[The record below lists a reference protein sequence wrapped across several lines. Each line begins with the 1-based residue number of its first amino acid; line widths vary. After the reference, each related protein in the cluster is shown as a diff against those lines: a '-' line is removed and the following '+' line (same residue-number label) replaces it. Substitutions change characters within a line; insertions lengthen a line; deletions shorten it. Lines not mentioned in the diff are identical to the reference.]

1 MFTYSAKISY
11 KYSKAK
17 LFQIDNP
24 QPTGGNCRPGNN
36 FCLSGSL
43 NQYFG
48 TFCESAGFFDIAIR
62 MRDVIPRLIA
72 LQLMYFCL
80 FEFV

>member
-24 QPTGGNCRPGNN
+24 QPAGGNCRPGNN

-48 TFCESAGFFDIAIR
+48 TFCKSAGFFGVAIR
-62 MRDVIPRLIA
+62 IRNVIPRLIA
-72 LQLMYFCL
+72 SQFMYFCL
-80 FEFV
+80 FDSA